1 MSSNPNST
9 RVAAAVAAVLFT
21 AGLAGQATAAQLPN
35 GVAAG
40 DVTDES
46 GVLWARTDNAGTV
59 RFEISGRADLKG
71 ARKYKVTVSDTTVPA
86 KVRVDDL
93 DPARTY
99 YYRATDAVGNSS
111 TGRFRTSPSECSNTA
126 VRFGVSGDWR
136 GELAPYPSIRNAPQR
151 NLDFFVEHGD
161 TIYAERYS
169 GPQEP
174 TAATLAAYRSRHNEV
189 MSERFGLNTWRD
201 LRGSTAILAT
211 IDDHEVVNDFAGGAP
226 PSSNP
231 ADFDQ
236 TGAYINET
244 RRYRAGLQAF
254 HEYMPIEDRRYGQT
268 GDPRTAK
275 KPKLFRSRTYGN
287 AAAVIVLDNRSFRDT
302 GLVPANLA
310 DPNDVGRFL
319 LQSFDPSRTMLGAA
333 QLAELKKKLLRAQQ
347 QGVVWKFVLTPEPVQ
362 NLGVLIAEDR
372 FEGYAAERT
381 QILKFIADQ
390 HIDNVV
396 FVTADIHGT
405 LVNNLTYQTA
415 PFQPQVPTGA
425 FEISTGAVA
434 FEEPFG
440 PTVAGLAAQLGFI
453 SPAQKAY
460 YDSLPAFP
468 GLGKDNFIEALVN
481 GQTTPLGYDPV
492 GLASSPIQVTKSTG
506 GYVATHIFG
515 WTEFNVDRDSKA
527 LTVTTYGVPSY
538 TYDQLQANTAA
549 VVGQQ
554 PTVWQTFS
562 VQPVIGADFGR
573 RCDSGEDD
581 EGEHEHEH

>member
-1 MSSNPNST
+1 MSSSPSSA
-9 RVAAAVAAVLFT
+9 RVAVAVAAVLFS
-21 AGLAGQATAAQLPN
+21 AGLAGQAMAAQLPN

-46 GVLWARTDNAGTV
+46 GVLWARTDHPGKV

-71 ARKYKVTVSDTTVPA
+71 AKKYNVTVADTTVPA

-93 DPARTY
+93 EPARTY
-99 YYRATDAVGNSS
+99 YYRATDAAGHSS
-111 TGRFRTSPSECSNTA
+111 TGRFRTSPAKCSNAA

-136 GELAPYPSIRNAPQR
+136 GELAPYPSIRNVPQR

-169 GPQEP
+169 GPPEP
-174 TAATLAAYRSRHNEV
+174 TAATLAAYRARHNEV

-226 PSSNP
+226 PASNP
-231 ADFDQ
+231 TDFDQ

-244 RRYRAGLQAF
+244 ERYKAGLQAF
-254 HEYMPIEDRRYGQT
+254 QEYMPIEHRRYGQT

-302 GLVPANLA
+302 GLVPANLT
-310 DPNDVGRFL
+310 NQSDVGRFL
-319 LQSFDPSRTMLGAA
+319 VQSFDPSRTLLGAV
-333 QLAELKKKLLRAQQ
+333 QVEKLKQRLLRAQR

-362 NLGVLIAEDR
+362 NLGVLAASDR

-381 QILKFIADQ
+381 QILKFIEDQ

-396 FVTADIHGT
+396 FVAADIHGT

-415 PFQPQVPTGA
+415 PFQPQISTGA

-453 SPAQKAY
+453 SAAQKAY
-460 YDSLPAFP
+460 YDSLPALP
-468 GLGKDNFIEALVN
+468 GLDKDNFIETLIN
-481 GQTTPLGYDPV
+481 GQTAPLGYDPM
-492 GLASSPIQVTKSTG
+492 GLTNSPIQVTNSAG
-506 GYVATHIFG
+506 GYVATHVYG

-527 LTVTTYGVPSY
+527 LTVTTYGIPPY

-549 VVGQQ
+549 VVSQQ

-562 VQPVIGADFGR
+562 VQPVIGADFGK
-573 RCDSGEDD
+573 RCDREEDED
-581 EGEHEHEH
+581 EHED

>member
-1 MSSNPNST
+1 MGMSSNPNSA
-9 RVAAAVAAVLFT
+9 RVAAAVAAALLT

-40 DVTDES
+40 DVTAES
-46 GVLWARTDNAGTV
+46 GVLWARTDNAGEV
-59 RFEISGRADLKG
+59 RFEISSRADLKG
-71 ARKYKVTVSDTTVPA
+71 AKKYKVTVADTTVPA
-86 KVRVDDL
+86 KVRVDHL
-93 DPARTY
+93 DPAKTY
-99 YYRATDAVGNSS
+99 YYRATDAAGHSS
-111 TGRFRTSPSECSNTA
+111 TGRFRTSPSQCSNA
-126 VRFGVSGDWR
+126 GVRFGVSGDWR
-136 GELAPYPSIRNAPQR
+136 GELAPYPSIRNVPQR
-151 NLDFFVEHGD
+151 DLDFFVEHGD

-169 GPQEP
+169 GPPEQ
-174 TAATLAAYRSRHNEV
+174 TAATLAEYRARHNEV

-211 IDDHEVVNDFAGGAP
+211 IDDHEVVNDFAGGASP
-226 PSSNP
+226 ASNP
-231 ADFDQ
+231 TDFDQ
-236 TGAYINET
+236 NGAYINET
-244 RRYRAGLQAF
+244 QRYQAGLRAF
-254 HEYMPIEDRRYGQT
+254 QEYMPIENRRYGQT

-287 AAAVIVLDNRSFRDT
+287 AAAVIVLDNRSFRDA

-310 DPNDVGRFL
+310 DSSDVGRFL
-319 LQSFDPSRTMLGAA
+319 VQSFDPSRTLLGAA
-333 QLAELKKKLLRAQQ
+333 QLKKLKHNLLRAQQ

-362 NLGVLIAEDR
+362 NLGALAASDR

-440 PTVAGLAAQLGFI
+440 PTVTGLAAQLGFI

-468 GLGKDNFIEALVN
+468 GLGKDNFVETLIN
-481 GQTTPLGYDPV
+481 GQTTTLGYDPV
-492 GLASSPIQVTKSTG
+492 GLTNSPIQVTNSVG
-506 GYVATHIFG
+506 GYVATHVYG

-527 LTVTTYGVPSY
+527 LTITTYGIPPY
-538 TYDQLQANTAA
+538 TYDQLQANPAA

-562 VQPVIGADFGR
+562 VQPVIGADFGGL
-573 RCDSGEDD
+573 CASAEGDED
-581 EGEHEHEH
+581 ER